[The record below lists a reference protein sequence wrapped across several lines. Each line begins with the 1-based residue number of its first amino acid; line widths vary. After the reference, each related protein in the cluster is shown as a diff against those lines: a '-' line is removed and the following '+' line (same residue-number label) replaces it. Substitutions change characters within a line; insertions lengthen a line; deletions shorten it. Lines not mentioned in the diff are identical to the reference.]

1 MHTLL
6 SQVGQFI
13 QVSTSGFQTDNRYKL
28 HFDWMIKRKHY
39 RPLRYQQ
46 IEMYTVWGYGVV
58 YSGKFIDDYE
68 YKNNPWIQHGLHS
81 IIGRMV
87 NECML
92 DWVRV
97 CVFHLSWRT
106 SVYIL
111 NNSQIGPPPGTFLA
125 DTRQNVTTPFWRH
138 SDVIASCAHCV
149 YVVLIL
155 IFFIACR
162 WVTQRGYSAV
172 LCKKYV
178 FFCLLIVACLVRS

>member
-46 IEMYTVWGYGVV
+46 IEIYTVWGYGVV
-58 YSGKFIDDYE
+58 YSGKFIDNYE

-87 NECML
+87 DECML

-111 NNSQIGPPPGTFLA
+111 NNSQIGPPP
-125 DTRQNVTTPFWRH
+125 RH

-162 WVTQRGYSAV
+162 WVTQRRYSAV

-178 FFCLLIVACLVRS
+178 VFLFVYCCVFS